1 MPWFDDQFLFGSVFI
16 TIIFFIVFGSIAFI
30 VVKGIISWSKNNS
43 SPILTVPAKVVTKRT
58 NIRGGS
64 NNTGASTSYYVT
76 FEELNGERHE
86 LKMNGHDYGL
96 LVDGDFGIL
105 TYQGTRYHSFNRHK
119 KESSD

>member
-1 MPWFDDQFLFGSVFI
+1 MLWFDDQFLFGSVFI

-105 TYQGTRYHSFNRHK
+105 TYQGTRYHSFNRRK

>member
-1 MPWFDDQFLFGSVFI
+1 MLWFDDQILFGSVFI

-105 TYQGTRYHSFNRHK
+105 TYQGTRYHSFNRRK

>member
-119 KESSD
+119 KGE